1 MYKYIVQVKG
11 LEFLADEE
19 KIEVNDLIARR
30 AEKYNKLLD
39 KINYLKISVQVLHQ
53 KSEGPTLYS
62 IQTQLSIPGKTFESS
77 SKAWDARTALMH
89 ALVRLESSIRKFKSR
104 REEKRK

>member
-1 MYKYIVQVKG
+1 
-11 LEFLADEE
+11 L
-19 KIEVNDLIARR
+19 R
-30 AEKYNKLLD
+30 
-39 KINYLKISVQVLHQ
+39 
-53 KSEGPTLYS
+53 GPTLYS